1 MNERDRKLLNS
12 YFFVNG
18 VIAVNIAIVVV
29 LVMLIITAY
38 TFWNMT

>member
-1 MNERDRKLLNS
+1 MDERDRKLLNS
-12 YFFVNG
+12 YFFANG

-29 LVMLIITAY
+29 LVMLTITAY